1 VSQRASSASGRQ
13 ALGSRSGRAASAPG
27 RSDRPLNGVFAQRGR
42 AVALSNQPPSKNTH
56 FAVLLFVSS
65 SVASRDWTKIVSL
78 PVIVSLIG
86 LGVAV
91 LAVVAGVA
99 SLGLG
104 ELEVISDDAS
114 ASLGVTS
121 ILCSL
126 IAIPIGVVGWRWAE
140 RRRQQ
145 SVLGQ
150 AAGLIGWCDVRVW
163 FVLFVYALGQDTP

>member
-1 VSQRASSASGRQ
+1 
-13 ALGSRSGRAASAPG
+13 
-27 RSDRPLNGVFAQRGR
+27 
-42 AVALSNQPPSKNTH
+42 
-56 FAVLLFVSS
+56 VLLFVSS
-65 SVASRDWTKIVSL
+65 SVALRNWTKIVSL
-78 PVIVSLIG
+78 PVIVCLIG
-86 LGVAV
+86 LGVAIV
-91 LAVVAGVA
+91 AVVAGVA

-104 ELEVISDDAS
+104 ELEVIGDDAA

-121 ILCSL
+121 ILSSL

-150 AAGLIGWCDVRVW
+150 AAGLIGGATFAAW